1 MRVTR
6 SSQVPDDSMD
16 PAHFSGPVTSRN
28 LGDYDALDGN
38 VLLVSF
44 PAGVR
49 TAWHSH
55 PGGQFLFVTAGRGRV
70 GTRDGEVAHLEVG
83 DLVHAPPGEEHWH
96 GGAEDAAVT
105 HLAINMGE
113 TQWLEEVEP

>member
-6 SSQVPDDSMD
+6 SSAVPDDRMD
-16 PAHFSGPVTSRN
+16 PANFNGSVTSRN
-28 LGDYDALDGN
+28 LGSYDEIDGT
-38 VLLVSF
+38 VLLVTF

-70 GTRDGEVAHLEVG
+70 GTRDGEVARLEVG
-83 DLVHAPPGEEHWH
+83 DLAHAPAGEEHWH
-96 GGAEDAAVT
+96 GAAEDAAVT
-105 HLAINMGE
+105 HLAVNHGPTE
-113 TQWLEEVEP
+113 WLEAVEE